1 MALVYNKLWS
11 LLSTKNITKAKFRE
25 MVDLSMASLARLEK
39 NEVVMTDTLDR
50 VCEALNCDISDIVTY
65 VPFDEKQNRLVFRM
79 NSFFAGIGGFDVAFE
94 RHGFHTT
101 FLCEINDYCN
111 EILKKH
117 WPKINIDTDICKLEV
132 SAIPNAEVWCGGF
145 PCQDISV
152 ARGSAERKGL
162 NGSQSGL
169 FYRYAELIK
178 EKKPT
183 VVIIE
188 NVEGLFNSNGGR
200 DFGVILQKMTSM
212 GYAVAWRLLNSRY
225 FGVPQSRP
233 RVYMCCWRGNPHN
246 ALSTMFDA
254 QGAYKP
260 TEGAR
265 KDFITESPDAVG
277 YPKVPK
283 VSYCLA
289 ATSGRHTGT
298 DWSRTYV
305 VCEDG
310 VRRMTPLEYE
320 RLQGFPDNW
329 TEPQNSKLNIDD
341 VDTLRYKAI
350 GNAVSVPVVEWIA
363 ARVYTNLAV
372 DSHIVVEQMDI
383 PTYVP
388 EFKKSAWSGT
398 PLSQIDFTDDT
409 HKYSWPKAGFA
420 WRDSYIGGNVQPTPH
435 KPIDSRLIDI
445 VERQRV
451 NSRYYLTPNA
461 AEGILRRVDN
471 QGRTLFPPLR
481 AALEKEKNR
490 VEENGNE

>member
-1 MALVYNKLWS
+1 MALVYNKLWHLIS
-11 LLSTKNITKAKFRE
+11 KRNILKATFRE
-25 MVDLSMASLARLEK
+25 LVGLSKSSLARLEK
-39 NEVVMTDTLDR
+39 NETVMTDTLDR
-50 VCEALNCDISDIVTY
+50 ICSTLKCDISDIVSY
-65 VPFDEKQNRLVFRM
+65 IPFDEEKNSLVFRM

-94 RHGFHTT
+94 RQGFQTT

-117 WPKINIDTDICKLEV
+117 WPKVTLDTDICSLEL
-132 SAIPNAEVWCGGF
+132 SAIPKAEVWCGGF

-152 ARGSAERKGL
+152 ARGAAERKGL
-162 NGSQSGL
+162 NGTQSGL
-169 FYRYAELIK
+169 FYRYAELIDAQ
-178 EKKPT
+178 KPQ

-200 DFGVILQKMTSM
+200 DFGVILQRMTSM

-233 RVYMCCWRGNPHN
+233 RVYLCCWKDNPHN
-246 ALSTMFDA
+246 ALTTMFDD
-254 QGAYKP
+254 QGAFKP

-265 KDFITESPDAVG
+265 KDFITESPNATG

-341 VDTLRYKAI
+341 VDTLRYKAL

-363 ARVYTNLAV
+363 SRVYANLVA
-372 DSHIVVEQMDI
+372 DSHITVEKEDI
-383 PTYVP
+383 STYVP
-388 EFKKSAWSGT
+388 EYKKATWST
-398 PLSQIDFTDDT
+398 EPLSEIDFTDAT
-409 HKYSWPKAGFA
+409 KKHSWPKSGLA
-420 WRDSYIGGNVQPTPH
+420 WDDSYIGGNVQPTPH
-435 KPIDSRLIDI
+435 VPIESQLIDVI
-445 VERQRV
+445 ERKKV
-451 NSRYYLTPNA
+451 HSRYYLTPNA

-481 AALEKEKNR
+481 TALENEMKKAKENDD
-490 VEENGNE
+490 E